1 MPRGTRITQ
10 ATADR
15 VLQLFAAGESIS
27 AIGRACK
34 ISRGSVRRIVNG
46 EWCQATQRKAKR
58 TPSPTHLVRV
68 KKYRCPGCG
77 GLTIFS
83 PCQVCC
89 RQRRPPLPDAPN
101 SLALDLEPDEAE
113 RLQEVK
119 DGTWR
124 PVTIEP
130 EPEPEPEPIIPDP
143 RLAELDDAWLRV
155 SLNRR

>member
-89 RQRRPPLPDAPN
+89 RQRRPLLMPDPAE
-101 SLALDLEPDEAE
+101 LALDLSPDEAK
-113 RLQEVK
+113 RLQEVRAERILK
-119 DGTWR
+119 AQAERRAR
-124 PVTIEP
+124 PIT
-130 EPEPEPEPIIPDP
+130 PDAP
-143 RLAELDDAWLRV
+143 DQAAELDQCWPPVVLG
-155 SLNRR
+155 RR